1 MKILVTG
8 INGFIGSHFTEF
20 ALRERDWH
28 IVGLDL
34 CSDNIDGLLA
44 NKRLA
49 FKKGDIFKDTDW
61 LDEQVR
67 ECDVILPLAGIAKP
81 AYYLKK
87 PVWTFELD
95 FEQNLRI
102 VRMCVEHGKRLV
114 FPSTS
119 EVYGLS
125 CDEDLKE
132 DETSLI
138 AGPIGKMRWIYSC
151 SKQMMDRLI
160 FAYGMERGLRFAVFR
175 PFNWV
180 GPRLDSFKDAEERS
194 ARLITQIIYD
204 ILYRGEITIVDGGV
218 SRRSFTWVGDAIE
231 GLAAIIEDKD
241 GKADGEIFNI
251 GSPCNNY
258 SVKELAEMII
268 DEMKYFPEFAEK
280 AANAVLVDIPSGSY
294 YGNSY
299 EDMKNRV
306 PSIDKMER
314 LLGWKPKT
322 GMWEMIRLTLAWYAA
337 KETAARA

>member
-1 MKILVTG
+1 MRILVTG
-8 INGFIGSHFTEF
+8 INGFIGSHFAEF
-20 ALRERDWH
+20 VLSETGWD

-34 CSDNIDGLLA
+34 SSDNIDSLLA
-44 NKRLA
+44 NKKLI

-61 LDEQVR
+61 LEEQVKA
-67 ECDVILPLAGIAKP
+67 CDVVLPLAGIAKP
-81 AYYLKK
+81 AYYLKR

-102 VRMCVEHGKRLV
+102 VRMCVEYGKRLV

-125 CDEDLKE
+125 GDEELKE

-160 FAYGMERGLRFAVFR
+160 FAYGIERGLRFTVFR

-180 GPRLDSFKDAEERS
+180 GPRLDSFRDAEERS
-194 ARLITQIIYD
+194 ARSITQMIYD
-204 ILYRGEITIVDGGV
+204 ILYRGEITIIDGGV

-231 GLAAIIEDKD
+231 GLAAIIEDRD

-251 GSPCNNY
+251 GSPANNY
-258 SVKELAEMII
+258 QQLFHK
-268 DEMKYFPEFAEK
+268 
-280 AANAVLVDIPSGSY
+280 
-294 YGNSY
+294 
-299 EDMKNRV
+299 
-306 PSIDKMER
+306 
-314 LLGWKPKT
+314 
-322 GMWEMIRLTLAWYAA
+322 
-337 KETAARA
+337 RAC